1 VEDNSEN
8 KILNGYHMS
17 EIKSFKSFDI
27 MQNDMADDVRWM
39 LMWQDL
45 IGC

>member
-1 VEDNSEN
+1 MN
-8 KILNGYHMS
+8 
-17 EIKSFKSFDI
+17 EISHFKVLLL

-39 LMWQDL
+39 LTWYDL